1 MMVMDCNRLSS
12 DLLLK
17 NIGVFMNQTYST
29 RDKLCQ
35 LMILLVPILMTQ
47 CSLFGMTFFDTM
59 MSGHASS
66 NDLAGVGIGASLWM
80 PVFTGL
86 NGILFALVP
95 IVAQFLGSK
104 RPEEVPFA
112 VIQGIYL
119 ALAMSVVV
127 IAGGIAVVTPIL
139 DHMNID
145 PEVYRIARE
154 FLMGISFGVVP
165 LFLST
170 IFRCFIDTLGYTR
183 VTMVITMVALPINI
197 ILNYILIFGK
207 FGFPRLGGVG
217 AGYASALTYWCIAL
231 ISFYVIQRRK
241 PFRDY
246 HVFSRVYPVSLPAW
260 KEQLAIGLPIGF
272 AIFCETSI
280 FAVITLL
287 MSQFSTVTVA
297 AYQIAINFASL
308 LYMIPLSISMALT
321 IAVGFEVGAQRY
333 KDARQYSYIGIGIA
347 LFMAILCASGLFIF
361 SQQVAELYTE
371 DVDVLKL
378 TQDFLL
384 YAIFFQLSD
393 AIAAPIQGSL
403 RGYKDV
409 KVTFVMALI
418 SYWIVGLP
426 LGYVLAGYAQFGAV
440 GYWLGL
446 IFGLAFGA
454 ICLSIR
460 MIAVQRSNEYRK
472 TPTKV

>member
-1 MMVMDCNRLSS
+1 
-12 DLLLK
+12 
-17 NIGVFMNQTYST
+17 MNQTYSVQE
-29 RDKLCQ
+29 KLRQ
-35 LMILLVPILMTQ
+35 LMILLVPILISQ

-95 IVAQFLGSK
+95 IVAQFLGAK
-104 RPEEVPFA
+104 RKEDVPFA
-112 VIQGIYL
+112 VFQGVYL
-119 ALAMSVVV
+119 ALAMSAVV
-127 IAGGIAVVTPIL
+127 IASGVMLVTPIL
-139 DHMNID
+139 DRMNIHV
-145 PEVYRIARE
+145 EVYRVARD
-154 FLMGISFGVVP
+154 FLVGISFGVIP

-183 VTMVITMVALPINI
+183 VTMIITMAALPINI
-197 ILNYILIFGK
+197 ILNYVLIFGK

-217 AGYASALTYWCIAL
+217 AGYASAITYWCIAL
-231 ISFYVIQRRK
+231 ISFYVIQRMK

-246 HVFSRVYPVSLPAW
+246 HVFSRVYPISLPAW
-260 KEQLAIGLPIGF
+260 KEQLIIGIPIGF

-287 MSQFSTVTVA
+287 MSQFNTVTVA

-308 LYMIPLSISMALT
+308 LYMIPLSISMSLT
-321 IAVGFEVGAQRY
+321 IAIGFEVGAKRY
-333 KDARQYSYIGIGIA
+333 KDAKQYGYIGIGIA
-347 LFMAILCASGLFIF
+347 LFMAILCAIGLFIF
-361 SQQVAELYTE
+361 SEQVARLYTE
-371 DVDVLKL
+371 DLDVLKL
-378 TQDFLL
+378 AQEFLL

-409 KVTFVMALI
+409 KITFLMALI
-418 SYWIVGLP
+418 SYWVVGLP
-426 LGYVLAGYAQFGAV
+426 LGYVLVAYGQFGAV
-440 GYWLGL
+440 GYWIGL
-446 IFGLAFGA
+446 IVGLAFGA

-460 MIAVQRSNEYRK
+460 LIAVQKNNEK
-472 TPTKV
+472 PPTGV

>member
-1 MMVMDCNRLSS
+1 
-12 DLLLK
+12 
-17 NIGVFMNQTYST
+17 MNQTYSV
-29 RDKLCQ
+29 RDKLRQ
-35 LMILLVPILMTQ
+35 LMILLVPILVTQ

-95 IVAQFLGSK
+95 IIAHFLGAERK
-104 RPEEVPFA
+104 KDIPFV
-112 VIQGIYL
+112 VIQGVFL
-119 ALAMSVVV
+119 ALAMSAVV
-127 IAGGIAVVTPIL
+127 IISGAVFVTPIL
-139 DHMNID
+139 DGMNLNA
-145 PEVYRIARE
+145 EVYRVARE
-154 FLMGISFGVVP
+154 FLVGISFGVIP

-183 VTMVITMVALPINI
+183 VTMMITMSALPINI
-197 ILNYILIFGK
+197 MLNYVLIFGK

-217 AGYASALTYWCIAL
+217 AGYASALTYWCIAF
-231 ISFYVIQRRK
+231 ISFYVIKRMK

-246 HVFSRVYPVSLPAW
+246 HVVSRLYPISLTAW
-260 KEQLAIGLPIGF
+260 KEQLTVGIPIGF

-287 MSQFSTVTVA
+287 MSQFNTVTVA

-321 IAVGFEVGAQRY
+321 IAIGFEVGAKRFQ
-333 KDARQYSYIGIGIA
+333 DAKLYSYIGISIA
-347 LFMAILCASGLFIF
+347 LVMAIFCGVGLLIF
-361 SQQVAELYTE
+361 NQQVAGLYTE
-371 DVDVLKL
+371 DVEVFKL
-378 TQDFLL
+378 AQEFLI

-409 KVTFVMALI
+409 KVTFIMALI
-418 SYWIVGLP
+418 SYWVVGLP
-426 LGYVLAGYAQFGAV
+426 LGYVLAGYDQFGAF
-440 GYWLGL
+440 GYWIGL
-446 IFGLAFGA
+446 ILGLAFGA
-454 ICLSIR
+454 VCLSIR
-460 MIAVQRSNEYRK
+460 LIAVQGKSK
-472 TPTKV
+472 

>member
-1 MMVMDCNRLSS
+1 
-12 DLLLK
+12 
-17 NIGVFMNQTYST
+17 MNQTCSMQ
-29 RDKLCQ
+29 DKLRQ
-35 LMILLVPILMTQ
+35 LMMLLVPILLTQ

-95 IVAQFLGSK
+95 IVAQFLGAK
-104 RPEEVPFA
+104 RKEDVPFA
-112 VIQGIYL
+112 VIQGVYL
-119 ALAMSVVV
+119 ALALSVVV
-127 IAGGIAVVTPIL
+127 ITCGAAVVTPIL
-139 DHMNID
+139 GSMNINA
-145 PEVYRIARE
+145 EVYRVARD
-154 FLMGISFGVVP
+154 FLIGISFGVVP

-183 VTMVITMVALPINI
+183 VTMIITMIALPINI
-197 ILNYILIFGK
+197 MLNYVLIFGK

-231 ISFYVIQRRK
+231 ISFCVIKQMK

-246 HVFSRVYPVSLPAW
+246 QVLSQIYPVSWPAW
-260 KEQLAIGLPIGF
+260 KEQLTIGIPIGF

-280 FAVITLL
+280 FAAITLL
-287 MSQFSTVTVA
+287 MSQFNTVTVA

-308 LYMIPLSISMALT
+308 IYMIPLSISMALT
-321 IAVGFEVGAQRY
+321 IAVGFEVGAGRF

-347 LFMAILCASGLFIF
+347 LLMAVLCALGLFVF
-361 SQQVAELYTE
+361 SAQVAGLYTE
-371 DVDVLKL
+371 DVDVL
-378 TQDFLL
+378 QVAQNFLL

-409 KVTFVMALI
+409 KVTFIMALI

-426 LGYVLAGYAQFGAV
+426 LGYLLAGYFQFGAV
-440 GYWLGL
+440 GYWIGLILGL
-446 IFGLAFGA
+446 GFGA
-454 ICLSIR
+454 ICLSVRLI
-460 MIAVQRSNEYRK
+460 IVQQNNRQRK
-472 TPTKV
+472 API

>member
-1 MMVMDCNRLSS
+1 
-12 DLLLK
+12 
-17 NIGVFMNQTYST
+17 MNQTYSMQ
-29 RDKLCQ
+29 DKLRQ
-35 LMILLVPILMTQ
+35 LMILLVPILITQ

-66 NDLAGVGIGASLWM
+66 NDLVGVGIGASIWM

-95 IVAQFLGSK
+95 IVAQFMGAK
-104 RPEEVPFA
+104 HKDEVPFV
-112 VIQGIYL
+112 VIQGVYL
-119 ALAMSVVV
+119 ALAMSAVV
-127 IAGGIAVVTPIL
+127 IVSGAVLVTPIL
-139 DHMNID
+139 DRMSINA
-145 PEVYRIARE
+145 EVYRVARD
-154 FLMGISFGVVP
+154 FLIGISFGVIP

-170 IFRCFIDTLGYTR
+170 IFRCYIDTIGYTR

-197 ILNYILIFGK
+197 ILNYVLIFGK
-207 FGFPRLGGVG
+207 FGFPRMGGVG

-231 ISFYVIQRRK
+231 ISFYVIQRMK

-246 HVFSRVYPVSLPAW
+246 HVLSRVYPISLLAW
-260 KEQLAIGLPIGF
+260 KEQLRIGIPIGF
-272 AIFCETSI
+272 GIFCETSI
-280 FAVITLL
+280 FALITLL
-287 MSQFSTVTVA
+287 MSQFNTVTVA
-297 AYQIAINFASL
+297 AYQVAINFASL

-321 IAVGFEVGAQRY
+321 IAVGFEVGAKRF

-347 LFMAILCASGLFIF
+347 LIMAILCAFGLFIF
-361 SQQVAELYTE
+361 SEQVAGLYTE
-371 DVDVLKL
+371 DWDVLKL
-378 TQDFLL
+378 SQEFLL

-426 LGYVLAGYAQFGAV
+426 LGYVLASYGQFGAA
-440 GYWLGL
+440 GYWMGL
-446 IFGLAFGA
+446 ILGLAFGA
-454 ICLSIR
+454 ICLSVRLIL
-460 MIAVQRSNEYRK
+460 VQQNNKHRK
-472 TPTKV
+472 VPT

>member
-1 MMVMDCNRLSS
+1 
-12 DLLLK
+12 
-17 NIGVFMNQTYST
+17 MNQTYST
-29 RDKLCQ
+29 QGKLQQ
-35 LMILLVPILMTQ
+35 LMILLVPILITQ

-95 IVAQFLGSK
+95 IVAQFLGAK
-104 RPEEVPFA
+104 RKEAVPF
-112 VIQGIYL
+112 VVVQGVYL

-127 IAGGIAVVTPIL
+127 IVCGATVVTPIL
-139 DHMNID
+139 ASMNLTAD
-145 PEVYRIARE
+145 VYRVARE
-154 FLMGISFGVVP
+154 FLFAISFGVAP

-170 IFRCFIDTLGYTR
+170 IFRSFIDTLGYTR
-183 VTMVITMVALPINI
+183 VTMVITMAALPINI
-197 ILNYILIFGK
+197 ILNYLLIFGK

-231 ISFYVIQRRK
+231 ISFCVIQQRK
-241 PFRDY
+241 PFREY
-246 HVFSRVYPVSLPAW
+246 YVLSRAYPVSLSAW
-260 KEQLAIGLPIGF
+260 KEQLAIGIPIGF

-280 FAVITLL
+280 FAAITLL
-287 MSQFSTVTVA
+287 MSQYSTVTVA

-321 IAVGFEVGAQRY
+321 IAVGFEVGAKRF
-333 KDARQYSYIGIGIA
+333 KDARQYSYLGIGIA
-347 LFMAILCASGLFIF
+347 LFMAILCAIGLFMF
-361 SQQVAELYTE
+361 RQQVAGLYTE
-371 DVDVLKL
+371 DVDVLQL
-378 TQDFLL
+378 TQYFLL

-409 KVTFVMALI
+409 TVTFVLALI

-426 LGYVLAGYAQFGAV
+426 LGYILASSFQFGAV

-446 IFGLAFGA
+446 ILGLAFGA
-454 ICLSIR
+454 AFLSIR
-460 MIAVQRSNEYRK
+460 LFVVQQK
-472 TPTKV
+472 TKKNPDLSVKN

>member
-1 MMVMDCNRLSS
+1 
-12 DLLLK
+12 
-17 NIGVFMNQTYST
+17 MNQTYSMQG
-29 RDKLCQ
+29 KLRQ
-35 LMILLVPILMTQ
+35 LMILLVPILITQ

-66 NDLAGVGIGASLWM
+66 NDLAGVGIGASIWM

-95 IVAQFLGSK
+95 IVAQFMGAK
-104 RPEEVPFA
+104 RRSEVPFA
-112 VIQGIYL
+112 VIQGVYL
-119 ALAMSVVV
+119 SLAMSAVV
-127 IAGGIAVVTPIL
+127 IALGAVLVTPIL
-139 DHMNID
+139 DLMNINA
-145 PEVYRIARE
+145 EVYRVARD
-154 FLMGISFGVVP
+154 FLIGISFGVVP

-170 IFRCFIDTLGYTR
+170 IFRCFIDTIGYTR
-183 VTMVITMVALPINI
+183 VTMSITMVALPINI
-197 ILNYILIFGK
+197 MLNYVLIFGK
-207 FGFPRLGGVG
+207 FGSPRLGGVG
-217 AGYASALTYWCIAL
+217 AGYASALTYWCIAI
-231 ISFYVIQRRK
+231 ISFIVIKKMK

-246 HVFSRVYPVSLPAW
+246 HVLSRVYPVSLSAW
-260 KEQLAIGLPIGF
+260 KEQLTIGIPIGF

-287 MSQFSTVTVA
+287 MSQYNTVTVA
-297 AYQIAINFASL
+297 AYQVAINFASL

-321 IAVGFEVGAQRY
+321 IAVGFEVGAQRF

-347 LFMAILCASGLFIF
+347 LLMAILCAIGLFIF
-361 SQQVAELYTE
+361 SEQVAGLYTE
-371 DVDVLKL
+371 DLDVLKL
-378 TQDFLL
+378 TQHFLL

-426 LGYVLAGYAQFGAV
+426 LGHVLAGYFQFGAV

-446 IFGLAFGA
+446 IVGLAFGA

-460 MIAVQRSNEYRK
+460 LIAVQRNK
-472 TPTKV
+472 K

>member
-1 MMVMDCNRLSS
+1 
-12 DLLLK
+12 
-17 NIGVFMNQTYST
+17 MNQTYST
-29 RDKLCQ
+29 SSKLRQ
-35 LMILLVPILMTQ
+35 LMILLVPILLTQ

-95 IVAQFLGSK
+95 IVAQFLGAK
-104 RPEEVPFA
+104 RKEDVPFV
-112 VIQGIYL
+112 VIQGVYL
-119 ALAMSVVV
+119 ALAMSAVV
-127 IAGGIAVVTPIL
+127 IACGAGMVTPIL
-139 DHMNID
+139 DGMKLTA
-145 PEVYRIARE
+145 EVYRVARE
-154 FLMGISFGVVP
+154 FLVGISFGVVP

-183 VTMVITMVALPINI
+183 VTMAITMVALPINI
-197 ILNYILIFGK
+197 ILNYVLIFGK

-231 ISFYVIQRRK
+231 LSFWVIKKKK
-241 PFRDY
+241 PFCQYD
-246 HVFSRVYPVSLPAW
+246 VFGRVYPVSVLAW
-260 KEQLAIGLPIGF
+260 KEQLVIGIPIGF

-280 FAVITLL
+280 FALITLL
-287 MSQFSTVTVA
+287 MSQYNTVTVA

-321 IAVGFEVGAQRY
+321 IAVGFEVGAKRF

-347 LFMAILCASGLFIF
+347 LLMAILCALGLFIF
-361 SQQVAELYTE
+361 RQQVATLYTE

-378 TQDFLL
+378 TQYFLL

-409 KVTFVMALI
+409 KVTFIMALI
-418 SYWIVGLP
+418 SYWLVGLP
-426 LGYVLAGYAQFGAV
+426 LGYVLAGYFQYGAV

-446 IFGLAFGA
+446 ISGLAFGA

-460 MIAVQRSNEYRK
+460 LFVVQQKRK
-472 TPTKV
+472 KNPDLSVKK

>member
-1 MMVMDCNRLSS
+1 M
-12 DLLLK
+12 K
-17 NIGVFMNQTYST
+17 ETYST
-29 RDKLCQ
+29 QGKLRQ

-66 NDLAGVGIGASLWM
+66 NDLAGVGIGASIWM

-95 IVAQFLGSK
+95 IVAQFLGAK
-104 RPEEVPFA
+104 RKGDVPFV
-112 VIQGIYL
+112 VIQGVYL
-119 ALAMSVVV
+119 ALAMSAVV
-127 IAGGIAVVTPIL
+127 IALGAAVVTPIL
-139 DHMNID
+139 DGMNINA
-145 PEVYRIARE
+145 EVYRVARD
-154 FLMGISFGVVP
+154 FLIGISFGVIP

-170 IFRCFIDTLGYTR
+170 VFRCFIDTLGYTR
-183 VTMVITMVALPINI
+183 VTMSITMVALPINI
-197 ILNYILIFGK
+197 ILNYVLIFGK

-217 AGYASALTYWCIAL
+217 AGYASAITYWCIAL
-231 ISFYVIQRRK
+231 ISFYVIQQMK

-246 HVFSRVYPVSLPAW
+246 HVLSRIYPVSLTAW
-260 KEQLAIGLPIGF
+260 QEQLTIGIPIGF

-287 MSQFSTVTVA
+287 MSQFNTAAVA

-321 IAVGFEVGAQRY
+321 IAVGFEVGAQRF
-333 KDARQYSYIGIGIA
+333 KDARQYSYLGIGIA
-347 LFMAILCASGLFIF
+347 LIMAILCAIGLFIF
-361 SQQVAELYTE
+361 SEQVAGLYTE
-371 DVDVLKL
+371 DLDVLKL
-378 TQDFLL
+378 AQEFLL

-426 LGYVLAGYAQFGAV
+426 LGYILANYSTLGAAGY
-440 GYWLGL
+440 WIGL
-446 IFGLAFGA
+446 ISGLAFGA

-460 MIAVQRSNEYRK
+460 LIAVQQKQRLL
-472 TPTKV
+472 

>member
-1 MMVMDCNRLSS
+1 
-12 DLLLK
+12 
-17 NIGVFMNQTYST
+17 MNQTYSV
-29 RDKLCQ
+29 RDKLRQ
-35 LMILLVPILMTQ
+35 LMILLVPILVTQ

-95 IVAQFLGSK
+95 IIAHFLGAERK
-104 RPEEVPFA
+104 KDIPFV
-112 VIQGIYL
+112 VIQGVFL
-119 ALAMSVVV
+119 ALAMSAVV
-127 IAGGIAVVTPIL
+127 IISGAVFVTPIL
-139 DHMNID
+139 DGMSLNA
-145 PEVYRIARE
+145 EVYRIARE
-154 FLMGISFGVVP
+154 FLVGISFGVIP

-183 VTMVITMVALPINI
+183 VTMMITMSALPINI
-197 ILNYILIFGK
+197 MLNYVLIFGK

-217 AGYASALTYWCIAL
+217 AGYASALTYWCIAF
-231 ISFYVIQRRK
+231 ISFYVIKRMK

-246 HVFSRVYPVSLPAW
+246 HVVSRLYPISLVAW
-260 KEQLAIGLPIGF
+260 KEQLTVGIPIGF

-287 MSQFSTVTVA
+287 MSQFNTVTVA

-321 IAVGFEVGAQRY
+321 IAIGFEVGAKRFQ
-333 KDARQYSYIGIGIA
+333 DAKLYSYIGISIA
-347 LFMAILCASGLFIF
+347 LVMAIFCGVGLLIF
-361 SQQVAELYTE
+361 NQQVAGLYTE
-371 DVDVLKL
+371 DVEVFKL
-378 TQDFLL
+378 AQEFLI

-409 KVTFVMALI
+409 KVTFIMALI
-418 SYWIVGLP
+418 SYWVVGLP
-426 LGYVLAGYAQFGAV
+426 LGYVLAGYDQFGAF
-440 GYWLGL
+440 GYWIGL
-446 IFGLAFGA
+446 ILGLAFGA
-454 ICLSIR
+454 VCLSIR
-460 MIAVQRSNEYRK
+460 LIAVQGKSK
-472 TPTKV
+472 

>member
-1 MMVMDCNRLSS
+1 MVVYGLLSE
-12 DLLLK
+12 
-17 NIGVFMNQTYST
+17 NIGVFMNQTYSMQ
-29 RDKLCQ
+29 DKLRQ
-35 LMILLVPILMTQ
+35 LMILLVPILISQ

-66 NDLAGVGIGASLWM
+66 NDLAGVAIGASIWM

-95 IVAQFLGSK
+95 IIAQFMGAK
-104 RPEEVPFA
+104 RITDVPYT
-112 VIQGIYL
+112 VIQGVYL
-119 ALAMSVVV
+119 ALAMSAVV
-127 IAGGIAVVTPIL
+127 IALGIAMTNPIL
-139 DHMNID
+139 DLMNINK
-145 PEVYRIARE
+145 EVYRVAHE
-154 FLMGISFGVVP
+154 FLVGISFGVVP

-183 VTMVITMVALPINI
+183 VTMVITIIALPINI
-197 ILNYILIFGK
+197 MLNYVLIFGK
-207 FGFPRLGGVG
+207 LGFPRLGGVG

-231 ISFYVIQRRK
+231 LSFYVLKRKK
-241 PFRDY
+241 PFQDY
-246 HVFSRVYPVSLPAW
+246 YVHSRVYPISLTAW
-260 KEQLAIGLPIGF
+260 KEQLIIGIPIGF

-287 MSQFSTVTVA
+287 MSQYSTITMA

-308 LYMIPLSISMALT
+308 LYMVPLSISMALT
-321 IAVGFEVGAQRY
+321 IAVGFEVGANRF

-347 LFMAILCASGLFIF
+347 VIMAVLCAIGLFIF
-361 SQQVAELYTE
+361 RYQVAGLYTE
-371 DVDVLKL
+371 DRGVLKL
-378 TQDFLL
+378 AQDFLL

-409 KVTFVMALI
+409 KITFIMALI
-418 SYWIVGLP
+418 SYWIIGLP
-426 LGYVLAGYAQFGAV
+426 LGYILADYGQFGAV

-460 MIAVQRSNEYRK
+460 LMIVQRAIIKKNA
-472 TPTKV
+472 PCL

>member
-1 MMVMDCNRLSS
+1 
-12 DLLLK
+12 
-17 NIGVFMNQTYST
+17 MNQTYSV
-29 RDKLCQ
+29 RDKLRQ
-35 LMILLVPILMTQ
+35 LMILLVPILVTQ

-95 IVAQFLGSK
+95 IIAHFLGAERK
-104 RPEEVPFA
+104 KDIPFV
-112 VIQGIYL
+112 VIQGVFL
-119 ALAMSVVV
+119 ALAMSAVV
-127 IAGGIAVVTPIL
+127 IISGAVFVTPIL
-139 DHMNID
+139 DGMNLNA
-145 PEVYRIARE
+145 EVYRVARE
-154 FLMGISFGVVP
+154 FLVGISFGVIP

-183 VTMVITMVALPINI
+183 VTMMITMSALPINI
-197 ILNYILIFGK
+197 MLNYVLIFGK

-217 AGYASALTYWCIAL
+217 AGYASALTYWCIAF
-231 ISFYVIQRRK
+231 ISFYVIKRMK

-246 HVFSRVYPVSLPAW
+246 HVVSRLYPISLAAW
-260 KEQLAIGLPIGF
+260 KEQLTVGIPIGF

-287 MSQFSTVTVA
+287 MSQFNTVTVA

-321 IAVGFEVGAQRY
+321 IAIGFEVGAKRFQ
-333 KDARQYSYIGIGIA
+333 DAKLYSYIGISIA
-347 LFMAILCASGLFIF
+347 LVMAIFCGVGLLIF
-361 SQQVAELYTE
+361 NQQVAGLYTE
-371 DVDVLKL
+371 DVEVFKL
-378 TQDFLL
+378 AQEFLI

-409 KVTFVMALI
+409 KVTFIMALI
-418 SYWIVGLP
+418 SYWVVGLP
-426 LGYVLAGYAQFGAV
+426 LGYVLAGYDQFGAF
-440 GYWLGL
+440 GYWIGL
-446 IFGLAFGA
+446 ILGLAFGA
-454 ICLSIR
+454 VCLSIR
-460 MIAVQRSNEYRK
+460 LIAVQGKSK
-472 TPTKV
+472 

>member
-1 MMVMDCNRLSS
+1 
-12 DLLLK
+12 
-17 NIGVFMNQTYST
+17 MNQTYSV
-29 RDKLCQ
+29 RDKLRQ
-35 LMILLVPILMTQ
+35 LMILLVPILVTQ

-95 IVAQFLGSK
+95 IIAHFLGAERK
-104 RPEEVPFA
+104 KDIPFV
-112 VIQGIYL
+112 VIQGVFL
-119 ALAMSVVV
+119 ALAMSAVV
-127 IAGGIAVVTPIL
+127 IISGAVFVTPIL
-139 DHMNID
+139 DGMNLNA
-145 PEVYRIARE
+145 EVYRVARE
-154 FLMGISFGVVP
+154 FLVGISFGVIP

-183 VTMVITMVALPINI
+183 VTMMITMSALPINI
-197 ILNYILIFGK
+197 MLNYVLIFGK

-217 AGYASALTYWCIAL
+217 AGYASALTYWCIAF
-231 ISFYVIQRRK
+231 ISFYVIKRMK

-246 HVFSRVYPVSLPAW
+246 HVVSRLYPISLVAW
-260 KEQLAIGLPIGF
+260 KEQLTVGIPIGF

-287 MSQFSTVTVA
+287 MSQFNTVTVA

-321 IAVGFEVGAQRY
+321 IAIGFEVGAKRFQ
-333 KDARQYSYIGIGIA
+333 DAKLYSYIGISIA
-347 LFMAILCASGLFIF
+347 LVMAIFCGVGLLIF
-361 SQQVAELYTE
+361 NQQVAGLYTE
-371 DVDVLKL
+371 DVEVFKL
-378 TQDFLL
+378 AQEFLI

-409 KVTFVMALI
+409 KVTFIMALI
-418 SYWIVGLP
+418 SYWVVGLP
-426 LGYVLAGYAQFGAV
+426 LGYVLAGYDQFGAF
-440 GYWLGL
+440 GYWIGL
-446 IFGLAFGA
+446 ILGLAFGA
-454 ICLSIR
+454 VCLSIR
-460 MIAVQRSNEYRK
+460 LIAVQGKSK
-472 TPTKV
+472 

>member
-1 MMVMDCNRLSS
+1 
-12 DLLLK
+12 
-17 NIGVFMNQTYST
+17 MNQTYSMT
-29 RDKLCQ
+29 DKLRQ

-66 NDLAGVGIGASLWM
+66 NDLAGVGIGASIWM

-95 IVAQFLGSK
+95 IVAQYMGAK
-104 RPEEVPFA
+104 RKDDVPFA
-112 VIQGIYL
+112 VIQGVYL

-127 IAGGIAVVTPIL
+127 IACGAVLVTPIL
-139 DHMNID
+139 DCMNINA
-145 PEVYRIARE
+145 EVHRVAQE
-154 FLMGISFGVVP
+154 FLIGISFGVIP

-183 VTMVITMVALPINI
+183 VTMVITMSALPINI
-197 ILNYILIFGK
+197 ILNYVLIFGK

-231 ISFYVIQRRK
+231 ISFYVVQKMK

-246 HVFSRVYPVSLPAW
+246 HVLSRVYPVSLPAW
-260 KEQLAIGLPIGF
+260 KEQLTIGIPIGF

-287 MSQFSTVTVA
+287 MSQFNTVTVA
-297 AYQIAINFASL
+297 AYQVAINFASL

-321 IAVGFEVGAQRY
+321 IAIGFEVGAKRFR
-333 KDARQYSYIGIGIA
+333 DARQYSYIGIGIA
-347 LFMAILCASGLFIF
+347 LLMASLCAIVLFIF
-361 SQQVAELYTE
+361 SHQVAGLYTE
-371 DVDVLKL
+371 DLDVLQL
-378 TQDFLL
+378 AQEFLL
-384 YAIFFQLSD
+384 YVIFFQLSD

-409 KVTFVMALI
+409 KVTFVLALI

-426 LGYVLAGYAQFGAV
+426 LGYVLVDYGQFGAV
-440 GYWLGL
+440 GYWIGL
-446 IFGLAFGA
+446 ILGLAFGA
-454 ICLSIR
+454 ICLSVR
-460 MIAVQRSNEYRK
+460 LFAVQQKNK
-472 TPTKV
+472 KK

>member
-1 MMVMDCNRLSS
+1 
-12 DLLLK
+12 
-17 NIGVFMNQTYST
+17 MNQTYSMQ
-29 RDKLCQ
+29 DKLRQ
-35 LMILLVPILMTQ
+35 LMILLVPILITQ

-66 NDLAGVGIGASLWM
+66 NDLAGVGIGASIWM

-95 IVAQFLGSK
+95 IVAQFLGAK
-104 RPEEVPFA
+104 RTDDVPFA
-112 VIQGIYL
+112 VIQGVYL
-119 ALAMSVVV
+119 ALAMSAVV
-127 IAGGIAVVTPIL
+127 IALGAAVVTPIL
-139 DHMNID
+139 DCMNINA
-145 PEVYRIARE
+145 EVYRVARE
-154 FLMGISFGVVP
+154 FLIGISFGVVP

-183 VTMVITMVALPINI
+183 VTMFITMAALPINI
-197 ILNYILIFGK
+197 ILNYVLIFGK

-217 AGYASALTYWCIAL
+217 AGYASALTYWCIAF
-231 ISFYVIQRRK
+231 ISFYVIHQMK

-246 HVFSRVYPVSLPAW
+246 HVLSRIYPISVPAW
-260 KEQLAIGLPIGF
+260 KEQLTIGIPIGF

-287 MSQFSTVTVA
+287 MSQFNTVTVA

-321 IAVGFEVGAQRY
+321 IAIGFEVGAQRFN
-333 KDARQYSYIGIGIA
+333 DARQYSYIGIGIA
-347 LFMAILCASGLFIF
+347 LFMAIGCAVGLSIF
-361 SQQVAELYTE
+361 RQQVAGLYTE
-371 DVDVLKL
+371 DLDVLKL
-378 TQDFLL
+378 AQDFLL

-409 KVTFVMALI
+409 KVTFVMAFI

-426 LGYVLAGYAQFGAV
+426 LGYVLAGYFQFGAA
-440 GYWLGL
+440 GYWIGL
-446 IFGLAFGA
+446 ILGLAFGA

-460 MIAVQRSNEYRK
+460 LIAVQRSHTQRK
-472 TPTKV
+472 TRN